1 MLDLEHLR
9 QRPVNKLSG
18 GELQRM
24 AIALICI
31 AEADIY
37 MFDEPSSYLDVKQR
51 LNAARS
57 IRSLLSV
64 TNYVVVV
71 EHDLAVLDYLSDFV
85 CCLYGKPGVYGVV
98 TMPFS
103 VREGINI
110 FLDGFIPT
118 ENMKFRDEKLTFKVS
133 ENADEGELKH
143 SFRHEYPKMIKV
155 RLLVNIMP
163 YLCLESRKIRADSR
177 CWPFCRVSDFGVVGR
192 EWYWQDYFH
201 PYVGRVQGW

>member
-1 MLDLEHLR
+1 MLDLDHLR
-9 QRPVNKLSG
+9 DRPVNKLSG

-24 AIALICI
+24 ACTLTCI
-31 AEADIY
+31 AEADVY

-51 LNAARS
+51 LNAGRA

-64 TNYVVVV
+64 TKYVVVV

-133 ENADEGELKH
+133 ENAEEGELKH
-143 SFRHEYPKMIKV
+143 TFRHEYPELKKV
-155 RLLVNIMP
+155 NYVIENLITHRYFREPETSNSQLRLVILLNPKLLLCWERMELVKRP
-163 YLCLESRKIRADSR
+163 LSEC
-177 CWPFCRVSDFGVVGR
+177 
-192 EWYWQDYFH
+192 
-201 PYVGRVQGW
+201 